1 VDFGKTKLLSRKEIE
16 MENIL
21 ECKDIVKSFGGVQAL
36 KKVSFSLRQGE
47 VHALVGENGAGKST
61 LIKIISGA
69 LRLDRGEI
77 FYLGKRV
84 DINSPRVA
92 QEIGIS
98 TVYQDPMVYPELSVL
113 ENIFLG
119 REILDKRG
127 NIDWKKEE
135 ERTRELFLS
144 LDISSDF
151 LNGPIGKLTLGLQQL
166 ALIAK
171 ALVYESKVMIF
182 DEPTAILAEHETE
195 RLFNIISRLKE
206 RAVGILYIS
215 HRLEEIFAIAD
226 YVTVLR
232 DGEIVG
238 NFPISEVTR
247 DKIVELMAGRLL
259 TEGIEHIEI
268 KREKPI
274 LSVKNLTKKGR
285 FYDIFFDAYPGEIL
299 CFYGLV
305 GSGRS
310 DVAQAIFGIDRYDS
324 GEIVYQGKKIQISL
338 PGEAMDLNIAYLPE
352 DKKAQGLFLSL
363 SVSYNISVSIL
374 KSILRLFN
382 FVNIDKEREISK
394 RYVSELSIKTPSI
407 DTKVYSLSGGNQQKV
422 VLAKWLAVNPKLFIL
437 DEPTH
442 GIDVATKS
450 EVHQTISKL
459 AKQGVNVIVI
469 SSEIPEVIKLADRV
483 IVMHEGKITG
493 VFKNREITQ
502 ENLIRAATGE
512 RLSSGLD

>member
-1 VDFGKTKLLSRKEIE
+1 MRHTVPPIYKKETY

-36 KKVSFSLRQGE
+36 KKVAFSLRQGE

-69 LRLDRGEI
+69 LKLDRGEI

-84 DINSPRVA
+84 DISSPRVA

-135 ERTRELFLS
+135 ERAKELFAS
-144 LDISSDF
+144 LEISPSF
-151 LNGPIGKLTLGLQQL
+151 LNEPIGKLTLGLQQL

-171 ALVYESKVMIF
+171 ALVYESRVIIF
-182 DEPTAILAEHETE
+182 DEPTAILTEHETE

-206 RAVGILYIS
+206 RNVSIIYIS
-215 HRLEEIFAIAD
+215 HRLEEIFTIAD

-232 DGEIVG
+232 DGEVVG
-238 NFPISEVTR
+238 NFPISEITR

-259 TEGIEHIEI
+259 TEEIEHIEV
-268 KREKPI
+268 KRENPI

-285 FYDIFFDAYPGEIL
+285 FYGISFDAYPGEIL

-310 DVAQAIFGIDRYDS
+310 DVAQALFGIQRYDS
-324 GEIVYQGKKIQISL
+324 GEIIYQGNRLAISS
-338 PGEAMDLNIAYLPE
+338 PDEAMDLNIAYLPE
-352 DKKAQGLFLSL
+352 DRKAQGLFLPL
-363 SVSYNISVSIL
+363 SVAYNISISIL
-374 KSILRLFN
+374 KNILKLFS
-382 FVNIDKEREISK
+382 FVDVEKEREVSQ
-394 RYVSELSIKTPSI
+394 RYVSELSIKAPSI
-407 DTKVYSLSGGNQQKV
+407 DTKVYSLSGGTQQKV
-422 VLAKWLAVNPKLFIL
+422 VLAKWLAVNPKLLIL

-450 EVHQTISKL
+450 EVHQIISKL
-459 AKQGVNVIVI
+459 ARQGVSVIVI

-483 IVMHEGKITG
+483 IVMHEGRITG

-512 RLSSGLD
+512 RVSPGLD